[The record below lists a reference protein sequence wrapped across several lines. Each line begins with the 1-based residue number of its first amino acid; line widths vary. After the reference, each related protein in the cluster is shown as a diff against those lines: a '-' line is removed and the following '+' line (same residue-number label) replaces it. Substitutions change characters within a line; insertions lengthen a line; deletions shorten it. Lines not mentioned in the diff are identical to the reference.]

1 MIILTA
7 AALGIIAGLTRSAF
21 SIALIA
27 ALIAVTFAAA
37 ALVSAGPVSAY
48 HLFYAIIGYNSGLV
62 GYGAALYAIDRFRV
76 LRLSR

>member
-7 AALGIIAGLTRSAF
+7 AALGLVAGLTRSAF
-21 SIALIA
+21 SIAFVA

-37 ALVSAGPVSAY
+37 ALVSAGPVSA
-48 HLFYAIIGYNSGLV
+48 LFYAIIGYNSGLV
-62 GYGAALYAIDRFRV
+62 GYGATLYLIDRFRV